1 MAGTC
6 RQRQSGNM
14 SPTSLLVLALTLT
27 ALAYSWR
34 AVAVGR
40 YQHRVAKLAERWRMH
55 YAAADR
61 FRLSDRV
68 AERLAVPGAA
78 QVRVSDLIYGN
89 EEDRYRYVFLVAYTE
104 GVARQKVRSRRV
116 GTLCE
121 PKDRTGPA
129 NWTPLVLA
137 PEGLTILE
145 QYEHLRETEFPA
157 AEK

>member
-1 MAGTC
+1 
-6 RQRQSGNM
+6 M
-14 SPTSLLVLALTLT
+14 SPTHLLVLALTVT

-34 AVAVGR
+34 VVAVAR
-40 YQHRVAKLAERWRMH
+40 YQHRVAQLAARWGMQ

-89 EEDRYRYVFLVAYTE
+89 ELDRYRYVFLVAYTA
-104 GVARQKVRSRRV
+104 GVARQKVRCRRV
-116 GTLCE
+116 ATLCE

-129 NWTPLVLA
+129 GWTPLVLA
-137 PEGLTILE
+137 PDGLTIIE